1 MFAPLIGNPQK
12 LQLVTESNVLLDDA
26 TATGTMALTAQ
37 PGEAAH
43 LKASISSGSGTIAF
57 SGTDENSVSISET
70 LTYAAARA
78 FITGYL
84 FKSVTGLT
92 TTLTAGAKITVTA
105 ENDSGEPVNATTY
118 GSYVDGTFY
127 EMNTGNRIYQ
137 TLGILDKVLYF
148 VKLPKKWEALIDNTV
163 KFKVVGR
170 GDAVYQ
176 AATAIGRVYTPGT
189 NIYAEIQFY
198 AVQIRKDD

>member
-1 MFAPLIGNPQK
+1 MLAPLIGNVQK
-12 LQLVTESNVLLDDA
+12 LQLITESNKLLDDA
-26 TATGTMALTAQ
+26 AATASMTLTAQ
-37 PGEAAH
+37 PVEPAH
-43 LKASISSGSGTIAF
+43 LRASISSGSGTITF
-57 SGTDENSVSISET
+57 SGTDENDAAITET
-70 LTYAAARA
+70 LTFSAARDY
-78 FITGYL
+78 ITGYL

-92 TTLTAGAKITVTA
+92 TALTAGAKITVTA

-118 GSYVDGTFY
+118 GSYINGTFY
-127 EMNTGNRIYQ
+127 ELNTGNRIYQ
-137 TLGILDKVLYF
+137 TLGIVDKVLYY

-163 KFKVVGR
+163 KFKVIGR

-198 AVQIRKDD
+198 ATEIRKDD